1 MSELRNIAGT
11 VGIKMGDLVSG
22 VEKGSEA
29 FQRGGMNFTQAT
41 KTVGQFGK
49 GLVSGDQ
56 ALELFGLGFTDV
68 KDRVALAGG
77 AFDQARARG
86 MSYADAQANISK
98 LTASYGKDLKV
109 LQGIVGKDAEK
120 ALEKARLETQR
131 GALMAKLNDEQK
143 NAYQGSFATLD
154 ALGPQADKARAALT
168 QLAAGGVITDPD
180 ILVNEPLKKMLEA
193 MNAQVQAGSAD
204 VRSGAAESQKL
215 LAQAAEEARGPA
227 GELGRTLDA
236 AAVQLGKNADGVIS
250 GSAQMNNALLLYK
263 GEVDQGAKQLADV
276 NKAAAAASTD
286 ATTGQFAKMNIA
298 ASQAQVA
305 LEQVATQAG
314 AVKLFGEAMALA
326 NKATMELVNTINKVT
341 GSSAG
346 GAASSA
352 ASGLMDVIS
361 SKETWMVAA
370 GTIGL
375 EVASKLG
382 GVLGKLPLGGGSTL
396 GSAVSGAAGGITQYL
411 GSKAGSIVE
420 AGKGMLTGA
429 AGLAGGASEAVK
441 AGAGGLAGSAGADL
455 AKGFGGSLLKKI
467 PLVGSAI
474 AGGMEYM
481 QSGKLGRSLAAG
493 IGSGLGTVA
502 GGLAGTAA
510 LPGVGTVAGGIA
522 GGIGGEKAGTAIYD
536 WLFGGDKP
544 ADKPVEATPSDKVSQ
559 APVVMNAEE
568 QQKAVAAMVEQQ
580 RQSDPLVQQVAALV
594 EAQTS
599 SGKTPSDSM
608 ADLNGTMQQMLMAMS
623 QQLDLMR
630 NVAANTKQTAMNVS

>member
-1 MSELRNIAGT
+1 
-11 VGIKMGDLVSG
+11 MGDLVGG
-22 VEKGSEA
+22 VEKGAEA

-49 GLVSGDQ
+49 GLVQGDE

-68 KDRVALAGG
+68 KERVALAGG

-86 MSYADAQANISK
+86 MGYVEAQNRISE
-98 LTASYGKDLKV
+98 LTVQYGKDLKV
-109 LQGIVGKDAEK
+109 LQGIAGKDAEK

-131 GALMAKLNDEQK
+131 GALMSKLNDEQK
-143 NAYQGSFATLD
+143 NAYQGSFATLE

-168 QLAAGGVITDPD
+168 QLASGGVITDPD

-227 GELGRTLDA
+227 GELGRTLDS

-263 GEVDQGAKQLADV
+263 GEVDQGAQQLAEV
-276 NKAAAAASTD
+276 NKAAAAATTD

-314 AVKLFGEAMALA
+314 AVKLFGEAMDAA
-326 NKATMELVNTINKVT
+326 NKATMALVETINKVT
-341 GSSAG
+341 GSGAG

-352 ASGLMDVIS
+352 ASGLIDVIS

-370 GTIGL
+370 STIGL
-375 EVASKLG
+375 EIASKLG
-382 GVLGKLPLGGGSTL
+382 KIPLGGGSTI

-536 WLFGGDKP
+536 WLFGDDKP
-544 ADKPVEATPSDKVSQ
+544 AEKPVEATPADKVSQ

-608 ADLNGTMQQMLMAMS
+608 ADLNGTMQQMLAAMS
-623 QQLDLMR
+623 QQLELMR